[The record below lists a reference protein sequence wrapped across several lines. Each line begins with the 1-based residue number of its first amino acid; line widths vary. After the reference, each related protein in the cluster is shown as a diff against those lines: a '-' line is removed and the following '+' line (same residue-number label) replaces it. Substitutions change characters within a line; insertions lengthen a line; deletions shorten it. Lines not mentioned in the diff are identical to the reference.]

1 MVGNGGTHGDGA
13 EKQGTRSLFGDS
25 AKTGDY
31 HKKKK
36 NPETEVTLIYS
47 KEAKKSKTKEEI
59 RFTGEVGRVK
69 FISLQFA

>member
-1 MVGNGGTHGDGA
+1 MGMELKNKEPAACLETLR
-13 EKQGTRSLFGDS
+13 KQVIT
-25 AKTGDY
+25 T
-31 HKKKK
+31 KKKK

>member
-13 EKQGTRSLFGDS
+13 EKQVTRSPFGDS

-31 HKKKK
+31 NKKM
-36 NPETEVTLIYS
+36 NPEAEVTLIYS